1 MDAGNGGCKL
11 MCWLM
16 IGAGYSAQAF
26 ARLIA
31 GEAEA
36 ISGTTRDTA
45 KFGALEASGISPL
58 LFDGSS
64 IPQALAQEMSRAT
77 HLLHSA
83 APGGGSDP
91 LLALLGASLA
101 EAMPKLRWAGYLST
115 VGVYGNHDGN
125 WVDEE
130 SACLATSIRGIARV
144 QAERQWL
151 DVGKASGI
159 TVAVLRLA
167 GIYGPGRNAFT
178 KLEDGTA
185 HRIVKQGQLF
195 SRIHVAD
202 IAAAARYLAKRDIG
216 GIFNLADNQPAPPQD
231 VIAFAAELMSVEPPP
246 EIPFEEAEMSPM
258 ARSFYADSRRVSNAR
273 LNASG
278 YELKYPDYRTALSA
292 MWREGSWR

>member
-1 MDAGNGGCKL
+1 MR
-11 MCWLM
+11 WLM
-16 IGAGYSAQAF
+16 IGAGYSAQTL

-31 GEAEA
+31 GEAA
-36 ISGTTRDTA
+36 AVSGTTRDTV

-58 LFDGSS
+58 EFDGSS

-83 APGGGSDP
+83 APGSGSDP
-91 LLALLGASLA
+91 LLTLLGASLA

-130 SACLATSIRGIARV
+130 SACLATSKRGIARV

-202 IAAAARYLAKRDIG
+202 IAAATRHLAESGVG
-216 GIFNLADNQPAPPQD
+216 GIFNLADNEPAPPQD
-231 VIAFAAELMSVEPPP
+231 VIAYAAELMGVEPPP

>member
-1 MDAGNGGCKL
+1 MR
-11 MCWLM
+11 WLM
-16 IGAGYSAQAF
+16 IGAGYSAQTL

-36 ISGTTRDTA
+36 ISGTTRDAA
-45 KFGALEASGISPL
+45 KFGALEAAGISPL
-58 LFDGSS
+58 QFDGSS

-83 APGGGSDP
+83 APGAGPDP

-125 WVDEE
+125 WVDED
-130 SACLATSIRGIARV
+130 SACLATSKRGIARIE
-144 QAERQWL
+144 AERQWL

-178 KLEDGTA
+178 KLEDGSA

-202 IAAAARYLAKRDIG
+202 IAAATRHLAESGVG
-216 GIFNLADNQPAPPQD
+216 GIFNLADNEPAPPQD
-231 VIAFAAELMSVEPPP
+231 VIAYAARLMGVEPPP
-246 EIPFEEAEMSPM
+246 EIPFEEAEISAM
-258 ARSFYADSRRVSNAR
+258 ARSFYADSRRVSNAK
-273 LNASG
+273 LSASG
-278 YELKYPDYRTALSA
+278 YELQYADYRTALST
-292 MWREGSWR
+292 MWRDGSWR